1 MSLVKTKPHNKFVH
15 RLQRGDDR
23 TWEQFVSEWSP
34 RLYNYMR
41 YNLPSMSDVDMV
53 LGRTMQVIVES
64 IYGFDDS
71 MSFDAFVYSIAVREV
86 GFFYH
91 QRGQVGQLAIIESM
105 TTGKAT
111 GKKAPQPITSGADE
125 PIEFYQTLAK
135 LPDPSRQAMLLRYRI
150 GFSID
155 EIARIVG
162 QSYNA
167 TCSLL
172 RQGQR
177 QFGAEAAM

>member
-1 MSLVKTKPHNKFVH
+1 MSLVKAKPHKDFVH

-23 TWEQFVSEWSP
+23 AWEQFVSEWSP

-41 YNLPSMSDVDMV
+41 YNLPSMKDVDAV
-53 LGRTMQVIVES
+53 LGRTMKAIVES
-64 IYGFDDS
+64 IYRFDES
-71 MSFDAFVYSIAVREV
+71 MTFEAFVYSIAVREV
-86 GFFYH
+86 GYFYH
-91 QRGQVGQLAIIESM
+91 QRRHVGQLAIIETMQAMSS
-105 TTGKAT
+105 TGASNPDAST
-111 GKKAPQPITSGADE
+111 GGE
-125 PIEFYQTLAK
+125 PLEFYQTLAQ

-150 GFSID
+150 GFSVD
-155 EIARIVG
+155 EVARIVG

-177 QFGAEAAM
+177 QFGADTAM